1 LQKVIKG
8 TIDSLPTVQQNLGKM
23 ESLLLSAR
31 HFLWSTARGYQF
43 SRLLAPTILIAKSTI
58 SIPWFITTTL
68 LAEVSFHIFLWSTA
82 RGYQSYTE
90 DAQIWNETS
99 ASKVVVMNQG
109 IAISSIG
116 GLCNPARISL

>member
-1 LQKVIKG
+1 
-8 TIDSLPTVQQNLGKM
+8 M

-31 HFLWSTARGYQF
+31 H
-43 SRLLAPTILIAKSTI
+43 
-58 SIPWFITTTL
+58 
-68 LAEVSFHIFLWSTA
+68 FLWSTA

-109 IAISSIG
+109 IEIVDLAMRIVGAKSLEMSRPLQRYYREIYVLDYIIHQWKIWHTNIAKSITNK
-116 GLCNPARISL
+116 L